1 MKVIQKIKNW
11 GNSHHPKILDI
22 IRMILGIFL
31 LVKGVVFLNA
41 TPFLRDIFIRTHAI
55 RLTPAMIT
63 VLINYVIL
71 VHMIGGVLIF
81 LGLLTR
87 VAALVQVP
95 VVFGAVFFVN
105 ILNSFFNSELWLSV
119 LILALLVIFFIIGS
133 GPLSL
138 DHFFTTLN
146 TGEKQTPTDHGRFP

>member
-1 MKVIQKIKNW
+1 MKVIQKIENW
-11 GNSHHPKILDI
+11 GNAHHPKMLDI
-22 IRMILGIFL
+22 IRMILGLFL
-31 LVKGVVFLNA
+31 LVKGVVFLNTA
-41 TPFLRDIFIRTHAI
+41 PFLRDLFIRTQAI
-55 RLTPAMIT
+55 SLSPAMIT

-87 VAALVQVP
+87 LAALVQLP

-119 LILALLVIFFIIGS
+119 LILALLVIFVIIGS

-138 DHFFTTLN
+138 DRFLTSIKTE
-146 TGEKQTPTDHGRFP
+146 EK